1 LAEQARFFNSKMKKI
16 YIFDTTLRDGE
27 QSCGVT
33 LKPSEKLRIATEL
46 EKLGVD
52 IIEAGFPASSPGDF
66 KAVFSIA
73 RKIKKPVIA
82 ATARCIEKDIKI
94 AAEALKK
101 AKESRIH
108 IFLPASN
115 IQLKKKI
122 GKTKEEALK
131 IAVESVKLAKSL
143 VRQVEYSP
151 EDAARSDFDYLV
163 KIIRAVIN
171 AGAKIINIADTVGY
185 STPEEFGK
193 FIRKLKKKI
202 PKLSREVILS
212 AHCHNDLGM
221 ATANSLAAIING
233 VNQIE
238 CTINGVG
245 ERAGNAALEEIVMIL
260 ETRKDLYGDFYTD
273 IVTKKIKNA
282 SQLVSHLM
290 MIPVQPNKAIVGAN
304 AFTHSSGVHQD
315 GILKDRRTY
324 EIIKPESVG
333 VKKNEIILTARSGRH
348 GLLYKLKSLG
358 YSGFSDKEIER
369 IYQNFLEVADY
380 KKVVNDED
388 LRTIISKTLK

>member
-1 LAEQARFFNSKMKKI
+1 MAEQARFFNSKMKKI

-52 IIEAGFPASSPGDF
+52 IIEARFPASSPGDF

-193 FIRKLKKKI
+193 LIRKLKKI
-202 PKLSREVILS
+202 PNAQTEAPIVLAGKREL
-212 AHCHNDLGM
+212 LF
-221 ATANSLAAIING
+221 LFIITF
-233 VNQIE
+233 
-238 CTINGVG
+238 C
-245 ERAGNAALEEIVMIL
+245 
-260 ETRKDLYGDFYTD
+260 
-273 IVTKKIKNA
+273 
-282 SQLVSHLM
+282 
-290 MIPVQPNKAIVGAN
+290 
-304 AFTHSSGVHQD
+304 
-315 GILKDRRTY
+315 
-324 EIIKPESVG
+324 
-333 VKKNEIILTARSGRH
+333 
-348 GLLYKLKSLG
+348 
-358 YSGFSDKEIER
+358 
-369 IYQNFLEVADY
+369 
-380 KKVVNDED
+380 
-388 LRTIISKTLK
+388 